1 MIKHKIA
8 RLSGIATSVVALAA
22 MTAPVQAQ
30 GTGAG
35 ALALE
40 EITVTARKREESIL
54 NAPLSVAAFT
64 GAALVERSIFDQ
76 NDLSLQTP
84 GFDYTSPGGLST
96 ARPVIRGMSQ
106 SSRAG
111 SETNVATFI
120 DGVYI
125 DGFSSSSVFMDSL
138 ERVEILRGPQSAQY
152 GRNSFAGAINYI
164 TKKPTMDFEAGVNG
178 VIGEDS
184 RFGASGYVNGAV
196 VEDKLA
202 VRVDA
207 GYDDTGGY
215 YKDAVSGEHLSARK
229 TYFVR
234 GGLLANFSDVTS
246 ATLQVTYQDSHTNTF
261 ARNFIAPDD
270 PNMFGRIMAGPVA
283 RGLPTLYRGELTVN
297 PNEAFTY
304 DPRAFAGDEEILRAN
319 LTITADW
326 DNVVLTSITGYEDR
340 TFDTLADQ
348 DRSPEGTEFT
358 LAPQPGSGQSP
369 RFVTMQTLS
378 GTQEKRESF
387 SQELRLESKGNDFV
401 NWAVGGF
408 YSELQINEFRRQG
421 GELISERTT
430 GPRTVPN
437 SIPVIVDGV
446 IPTAEI
452 TDYETQFLSAFGSL
466 DFNITDQVVLS
477 GEGRYT
483 WEDKSV
489 DNSFL
494 SAAANNVGSGLE
506 MAKFKYFTPRVIL
519 TYNPNDDLTLY
530 ASASKGT
537 KSGGINA
544 GVRALYQDPANPL
557 TEDDITFDPEKAWS
571 YEIGAKFSLLDN
583 RVRGAVAAYYV
594 DWTNQQV
601 SNTHR
606 VGGRSL
612 VAIQNAA
619 KTEVKGAEIE
629 LTALLAEGLIGNV
642 GYAYNDS
649 EYKEAVF
656 SAYNVEDADTYG
668 FPGGDV
674 SGNQLQNTSK
684 HSFNA
689 GLEYSVAAFADY
701 YATARADYVYRS
713 KQFATPVNMAW
724 VPSYDTI
731 NLNLALENE
740 WTRIGAFCNNV
751 LNNRD
756 ASVGFNSRNINGE
769 VVYQIQPREGRR
781 CGLRLSLKMN

>member
-1 MIKHKIA
+1 MIKHNIA
-8 RLSGIATSVVALAA
+8 RLSGIATSMVVLAA
-22 MTAPVQAQ
+22 VAAPAQAQ
-30 GTGAG
+30 SPGTGAG
-35 ALALE
+35 VFGLE

-54 NAPLSVAAFT
+54 DAPLSVAAFT
-64 GAALVERSIFDQ
+64 GDSLVERSIFDQ

-84 GFDYTSPGGLST
+84 GFDFTSPGGLST

-164 TKKPTMDFEAGVNG
+164 TKKPTMDFEAGVSG

-184 RFGASGYVNGAV
+184 RYGASGYVNGAV

-234 GGLLANFSDVTS
+234 GGILANFSDVTS
-246 ATLQVTYQDSHTNTF
+246 AVLQVTYQDSHTNTF
-261 ARNFIAPDD
+261 ARNFIDPQD
-270 PNMFGRIMAGPVA
+270 PNMFGRMRAGPA
-283 RGLPTLYRGELTVN
+283 FRGLPTLYRGELTVN
-297 PNEAFTY
+297 PDEAFTY
-304 DPRAFAGDEEILRAN
+304 DPRAFAGDEEVLRAN

-326 DNVVLTSITGYEDR
+326 DDVVLTSITGYEDR

-348 DRSPEGTEFT
+348 DRTPEGTEFT
-358 LAPQPGSGQSP
+358 FTPPGGGAP

-378 GTQEKRESF
+378 GTREKRESF
-387 SQELRLESKGNDFV
+387 SQELRLESKGNSFI
-401 NWAVGGF
+401 NWAVGGY

-421 GELISERTT
+421 GVLVSQRGAPIA
-430 GPRTVPN
+430 PITVPL
-437 SIPVIVDGV
+437 IVDGE
-446 IPTAEI
+446 IPVAEI
-452 TDYETQFLSAFGSL
+452 TDYEIEFLSAFGSL
-466 DFNITDQVVLS
+466 DINITDQLVLS

-494 SAAANNVGSGLE
+494 SAALNNEGSGLE

-519 TYNPNDDLTLY
+519 TYTPTDDLTLY

-544 GVRALYQDPANPL
+544 GVRALYQDPTNAL

-571 YEIGAKFSLLDN
+571 YEVGAKFSLLDN
-583 RVRGAVAAYYV
+583 RLRGAVAAYYV
-594 DWTNQQV
+594 DWTNQQI

-606 VGGRSL
+606 VAGRSL

-619 KTEVKGAEIE
+619 KTEVKGAEVE
-629 LTALLAEGLIGNV
+629 LTALLADGLIANV

-649 EYKEAVF
+649 EYKEAVL

-674 SGNQLQNTSK
+674 SGKQLQNTSK

-689 GLEYSVAAFADY
+689 GLEYTMPAFADY

-740 WTRIGAFCNNV
+740 WSRIGAFCNNV
-751 LNNRD
+751 LNNKD

-769 VVYQIQPREGRR
+769 VVFQVQPREGRR

>member
-1 MIKHKIA
+1 MSKHKIA
-8 RLSGIATSVVALAA
+8 HLSGVATSVVALLAVAA
-22 MTAPVQAQ
+22 PAQAQ
-30 GTGAG
+30 STF
-35 ALALE
+35 ALE

-54 NAPLSVAAFT
+54 DAPLSVAAFT
-64 GAALVERSIFDQ
+64 GNALVERSIFDQ

-84 GFDYTSPGGLST
+84 GFDFTAPGGLST

-125 DGFSSSSVFMDSL
+125 DGFSGSSVFMDSL

-164 TKKPTMDFEAGVNG
+164 TKKPTMDFEAGVTG
-178 VIGEDS
+178 TIGEDS

-202 VRVDA
+202 VRIDA

-229 TYFVR
+229 TYFARAGV
-234 GGLLANFSDVTS
+234 LANFSDVTS
-246 ATLQVTYQDSHTNTF
+246 AILQVTYQDSHTNTF
-261 ARNFIAPDD
+261 ARNFIDPND
-270 PNMFGRIMAGPVA
+270 PNMFGRVWGGTAY
-283 RGLPTLYRGELTVN
+283 RGLPTLYRGKLEVN
-297 PNEAFTY
+297 PDEAFTY
-304 DPRAFAGDEEILRAN
+304 DPLAFAGDEEVLRAN

-326 DNVVLTSITGYEDR
+326 DDVVLTSITGYEDR

-348 DRSPEGTEFT
+348 DRTPDGTEFT
-358 LAPQPGSGQSP
+358 LAPAGPGGGSP

-378 GTQEKRESF
+378 GTKEKRESF
-387 SQELRLESKGNDFV
+387 SQELRLESKGNSFV
-401 NWAVGGF
+401 NWAVGGY

-421 GELISERTT
+421 GVLISERTT
-430 GPRTVPN
+430 GPATVPN
-437 SIPVIVDGV
+437 TIPVIVDGV
-446 IPTAEI
+446 IPVAEI

-466 DFNITDQVVLS
+466 DFNITDQLVLS

-489 DNSFL
+489 NNTFL
-494 SAAANNVGSGLE
+494 SAAANNEGSGLE

-519 TYNPNDDLTLY
+519 TYTPQDDLTLY
-530 ASASKGT
+530 ASVSKGT

-544 GVRALYQDPANPL
+544 GVRALYEDPSNPL
-557 TEDDITFDPEKAWS
+557 TEDDITFAPEKAWS
-571 YEIGAKFSLLDN
+571 YEIGTKFSAFDN
-583 RVRGAVAAYYV
+583 RLRGAVAAYYV

-606 VGGRSL
+606 VAGRSL

-619 KTEVKGAEIE
+619 KTEVKGAEVE
-629 LTALLAEGLIGNV
+629 LTALLAEGLVGNV

-649 EYKEAVF
+649 KYKDAVF
-656 SAYNVEDADTYG
+656 SAYNVEDADLYG

-674 SGNQLQNTSK
+674 SGHRLQNTSK

-689 GLEYSVAAFADY
+689 GLEYTMPAFDDY

-713 KQFATPVNMAW
+713 KQFATPANVAW

-751 LNNRD
+751 LNNKD